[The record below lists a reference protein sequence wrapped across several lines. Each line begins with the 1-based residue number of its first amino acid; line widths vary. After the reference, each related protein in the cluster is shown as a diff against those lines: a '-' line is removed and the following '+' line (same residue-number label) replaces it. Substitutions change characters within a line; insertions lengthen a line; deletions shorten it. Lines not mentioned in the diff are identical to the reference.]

1 MAEASRTKF
10 MVRVNRCDRDTE
22 DHSMMSGTQIQT
34 TLDFAVRKSSR
45 TRSKPEPFQLYTD
58 ECWTPK
64 KRAKNDVS
72 QTPRTRSSKRLRE
85 PDCEG
90 CSPFKRRAAENT
102 ILSPKIFLSK
112 PERIPLSPQ
121 KNCSNVQTVSTFTV
135 LKTPQK
141 NIVKIDCCTPRS
153 CPVISPSRVR
163 ALHFSPVRDEN
174 TFTARRALTLT
185 TPRRRCPYGTV
196 SPSAKNIRSPRKQL
210 EWGDSGVSRSP
221 SKYARQHGVC
231 YQRAKQ
237 ALHTSLPEKIVG
249 REEESRQVN
258 KFLEEHLLGRR
269 PGSLY
274 VSGAP
279 GTGKTAVLSE
289 IIKVYMESRLCQVI
303 SANCMSLQNAHAI
316 YNKVLSDLKKKN
328 VCLPARQA
336 AQQLETS
343 LSTCKSMVLLVL
355 DEIDQLDSKNQEVLY
370 TMFEW
375 PALAHSKLV
384 LIGIANALDLTDRV
398 LPRLQARP
406 TCKPQL
412 LHFSPYSRE
421 QIVHILQDRLENVV
435 INGENVMEPSAIQ
448 FCARKVAALAGDMR
462 KALDVCRSAVEM
474 VEADVRRKQALL
486 SPSKRSVMPK
496 VGVAHIMKIVN
507 RTYGSVAQTDQQQ
520 TFPLQQKLA
529 VCTLLLMLRHGKTKE
544 VAVGKLHESYCKV
557 CKAQNVAAVDQSEFS
572 SMCDLIEAR
581 SIIGLKKAKDARM
594 VKVALKLDEQELD
607 FALQDKTLMSS
618 ILSRGL
624 PK

>member
-1 MAEASRTKF
+1 MASTPR
-10 MVRVNRCDRDTE
+10 
-22 DHSMMSGTQIQT
+22 QT
-34 TLDFAVRKSSR
+34 FLDFAVRKSSR
-45 TRSKPEPFQLYTD
+45 TRSKPETFQD

-64 KRAKNDVS
+64 KSTKDNVS
-72 QTPRTRSSKRLRE
+72 RTARTRSSKRRRE
-85 PDCEG
+85 SDSTD
-90 CSPFKRRAAENT
+90 CSPSKKRAAEN
-102 ILSPKIFLSK
+102 ISLSSRKVVSK
-112 PERIPLSPQ
+112 PERIPLSPW
-121 KNCSNVQTVSTFTV
+121 KDCTNVQASSTFTT

-141 NIVKIDCCTPRS
+141 NTTKFDSCTPHS
-153 CPVISPSRVR
+153 CPVISPARMR

-174 TFTARRALTLT
+174 VFTPKKSTPKRALALT
-185 TPRRRCPYGTV
+185 SPLRRCSYGTV
-196 SPSAKNIRSPRKQL
+196 SPSAKSSRTPRKKL
-210 EWGDSGVSRSP
+210 DWGNSVGKSGHCSP
-221 SKYARQHGVC
+221 AKYARQHGVC

-237 ALHTSLPEKIVG
+237 ALHTALPERIVG
-249 REEESRQVN
+249 REAESEQVN
-258 KFLEEHLLGRR
+258 AFLEEHLVGKR

-289 IIKVYMESRLCQVI
+289 IIKVYKESRLCQVI

-316 YNKVLSDLKKKN
+316 YNKVLSDLKKKAI
-328 VCLPARQA
+328 CLPARQA

-343 LSTCKSMVLLVL
+343 LCSCKSMVLLVL

-384 LIGIANALDLTDRV
+384 LIGIANALDLTDRI

-406 TCKPQL
+406 NCKPQL
-412 LHFSPYSRE
+412 LHFSPYSRD
-421 QIVHILQDRLENVV
+421 QIVRILEDRLENVV

-474 VEADVRRKQALL
+474 VEADLRRKQAMM
-486 SPSKRSVMPK
+486 SPSKCTATPK

-507 RTYGSVAQTDQQQ
+507 RTYGSVAQTGQQQ
-520 TFPLQQKLA
+520 TFPLQQKLT

-544 VAVGKLHESYCKV
+544 IAVGKLHESYCKV
-557 CKAQNVAAVDQSEFS
+557 CKAQNVVSVDQSEFS

-594 VKVALKLDEQELD
+594 VKVTLKLDEQELD